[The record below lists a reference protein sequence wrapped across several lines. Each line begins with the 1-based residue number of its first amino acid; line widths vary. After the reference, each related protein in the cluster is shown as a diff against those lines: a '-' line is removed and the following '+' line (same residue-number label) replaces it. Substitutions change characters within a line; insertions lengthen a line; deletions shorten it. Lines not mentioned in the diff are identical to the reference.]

1 MQVYNPSAPHGLF
14 HYGLQTFSNRSLQG
28 VASVAKDIYSLGSS
42 GSGVLN
48 AGKFLSGAALG
59 GALFSAPTAIGVAS
73 TLFGA
78 KQIYDGVKGFF

>member
-1 MQVYNPSAPHGLF
+1 MNHGLF
-14 HYGLQTFSNRSLQG
+14 HYGLDTFNNRSLGG
-28 VASVAKDIYSLGSS
+28 VASVAQDIYQLSSS
-42 GSGVLN
+42 GAGVLN

-59 GALFSAPTAIGVAS
+59 GAILTAPTAFAVAT